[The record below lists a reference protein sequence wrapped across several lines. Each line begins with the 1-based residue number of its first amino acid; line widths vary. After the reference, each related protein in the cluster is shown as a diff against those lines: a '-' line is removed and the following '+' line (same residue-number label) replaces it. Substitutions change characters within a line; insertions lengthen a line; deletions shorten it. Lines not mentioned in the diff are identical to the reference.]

1 VQDTSNPAGI
11 ITNKRSLESTVVVDD
26 GQIVVLGGL
35 IQDSLTDGSSKV
47 PVVGD
52 IPVAGALF
60 RYDNRQRTKTNLM
73 VFLKPTVVR
82 SGAATNSLTADRYE
96 YLMGEQQRLKPLER
110 PFWPDPDAPVL
121 PPLPPPSGAA
131 GAPQGGPQTKP

>member
-1 VQDTSNPAGI
+1 MI
-11 ITNKRSLESTVVVDD
+11 VDD

-35 IQDSLTDGSSKV
+35 IQDSVTDNANKV
-47 PVVGD
+47 PVAGD
-52 IPVAGALF
+52 IPVVGALF

-96 YLMGEQQRLKPLER
+96 YLMGEQQRLKPPER
-110 PFWPDPDAPVL
+110 PFWPDPSVPVL
-121 PPLPPPSGAA
+121 PPLPPSGAV
-131 GAPQGGPQTKP
+131 PQGGAQTKP